1 MGIVIAVDVCNLRG
15 HSVSC
20 KMQRKSCKSHVFFFL
35 TETSNAENKITV
47 YLIFTDMPARTH
59 TWSSSLFYSRYITVN
74 FRLKY
79 VWFSGY
85 PTDTP
90 SLPLPYKYFKGFPS
104 SAICP
109 SPVRHGSHFYHSM
122 HVLFSWTQLGP
133 QHEIIL
139 LVLMT
144 DVISEGSGEHV
155 CLHNLVRVSLTNKV

>member
-1 MGIVIAVDVCNLRG
+1 MIAVDVCSIRG

-35 TETSNAENKITV
+35 TKTSNAENKATV

-74 FRLKY
+74 LRLKY

-90 SLPLPYKYFKGFPS
+90 PFPS
-104 SAICP
+104 LLSILKDF
-109 SPVRHGSHFYHSM
+109 PVRQYAQAACDTGALLSFYACA
-122 HVLFSWTQLGP
+122 LFLNTARTPAWNQLARSPIWAGKDP
-133 QHEIIL
+133 AGTYGGCDQRRL
-139 LVLMT
+139 RRACVFAQ
-144 DVISEGSGEHV
+144 S
-155 CLHNLVRVSLTNKV
+155 R